1 MLRYL
6 SQPRAITYN
15 TSSHPEVFYEKVLL
29 KVSQNSQ
36 ENSYAG
42 DSFSCNFDKK
52 KLWHRWYP
60 VNFRKLFWCQNTKS
74 KCMQMYSKRMY
85 ICFLYYKSNLL
96 IEEKKYLLQMLQLF
110 YDMLK
115 IKKVITRILSIGHL
129 IRFIWI
135 IVLAFQVWQEMF
147 VLGLGSHLS

>member
-1 MLRYL
+1 
-6 SQPRAITYN
+6 
-15 TSSHPEVFYEKVLL
+15 
-29 KVSQNSQ
+29 
-36 ENSYAG
+36 
-42 DSFSCNFDKK
+42 
-52 KLWHRWYP
+52 
-60 VNFRKLFWCQNTKS
+60 
-74 KCMQMYSKRMY
+74 MQMYSKRMY

-135 IVLAFQVWQEMF
+135 IVLAFQV
-147 VLGLGSHLS
+147 